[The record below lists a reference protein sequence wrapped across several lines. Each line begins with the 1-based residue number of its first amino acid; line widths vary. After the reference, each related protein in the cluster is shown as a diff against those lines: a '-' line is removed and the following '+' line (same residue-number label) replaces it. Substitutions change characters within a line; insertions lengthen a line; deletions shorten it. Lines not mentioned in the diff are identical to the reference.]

1 MNPQMPAALF
11 GRTAAPDAAP
21 PSDGLTPAGG
31 GDRSTRYAGAVS
43 LAAVLGGTL
52 WAVARAQTPPPR

>member
-1 MNPQMPAALF
+1 MNPQMPAALS
-11 GRTAAPDAAP
+11 GRAAAPNAAP
-21 PSDGLTPAGG
+21 ASDALTRAGG
-31 GDRSTRYAGAVS
+31 DDRNTRYAGAVS